1 MQQKN
6 KKNVIL
12 VVDKDR
18 QALRELWEL
27 LKPLGNVIFATSGKA
42 GHFMACH
49 RKPDLVITAI
59 DLEDMSGLE
68 LCRRI
73 RNHRESQECS
83 VIAIAEARHHELE
96 LQALEAG
103 AVDFITRPFHN
114 PVMQARVRTHL
125 ALSRRQNLLQVLAD
139 RDGLTEMYNRRYF
152 ENQARTELKRHFRQQ
167 QALTLALLD
176 IDHFKPY
183 NDAYGHLQGDFCLR
197 DVAHAIGGGSRRPGE
212 FVSRYGGEEFAVV
225 LPNTNLHNAR
235 KYGRWICE
243 QVLSLAIPHGH
254 SATLPFIT
262 ISAGIATVVPN
273 AHTTLEHLIATADS
287 ALYLAKESG
296 RNQFKV
302 ATIEQET
309 IREAAG

>member
-6 KKNVIL
+6 KKNLIL
-12 VVDKDR
+12 IVDTDTE
-18 QALRELWEL
+18 ALRGLGEL
-27 LKPLGNVIFATSGKA
+27 LKPLGNIIFATSGKA

-49 RKPDLVITAI
+49 RKPDLVITAT
-59 DLEDMSGLE
+59 DLDDISGLD
-68 LCRRI
+68 LCKRI
-73 RNHRESQECS
+73 RSHRESKECS
-83 VIAIAEARHHELE
+83 VIVIAQARHRDLE

-103 AVDFITRPFHN
+103 AVDFITHPFLN

-139 RDGLTEMYNRRYF
+139 RDGLTEVYNRRYF
-152 ENQARTELKRHFRQQ
+152 ENQARVELKRHFRQQ

-183 NDAYGHLQGDFCLR
+183 NDAYGHLQGDLCLR

-212 FVSRYGGEEFAVV
+212 FVARYGGEEFAVV
-225 LPNTNLHNAR
+225 LPNTNAQNAR
-235 KYGRWICE
+235 KYGRWICQ

-254 SATLPFIT
+254 SETLPFIT

-273 AHTTLEHLIATADS
+273 ARTTLENLIATADS

-302 ATIEQET
+302 AAVEQET
-309 IREAAG
+309 IKEAG